1 MTALQRYLHSRD
13 LSHADFGRLI
23 GITQQAARRYA
34 TGERIPRAEIM
45 AKIFRATGGAVAPN
59 DFYDLPEGYGL
70 PEGEAPQSAEHE
82 A

>member
-1 MTALQRYLHSRD
+1 MTLSDFIDAQGLTAAEFGGRIGVSRGAV
-13 LSHADFGRLI
+13 L
-23 GITQQAARRYA
+23 RYA

-45 AKIFRATGGAVAPN
+45 AKIFGATGGAVAPN